1 MHLLRFWPARPAA
14 PVAAVVLTILA
25 APLLPE
31 SAASATDSSYEA
43 EYASLTSGAGQVVPD
58 GTASGG
64 KALLVWSNGTA
75 DTTVT
80 TGTFGQLVVRAK
92 GDQCSGAPA
101 MTVLVDGVRAG
112 SVSVPSTTWAGYTIP
127 GSWTAGTHR
136 ISLQFTNDYRNSVCD
151 RNLRLDR
158 VAVVASTP
166 TAQQEAEST
175 SLTAGAGQA
184 FSDPTASAGRGLL
197 VWSNGTASGSLN
209 ASAGSLTVRAEGD
222 QCKGAPHMQVA
233 VDGTTLTT
241 MAVPS
246 TTWADYPVPGA
257 WASGMHRVTVSFVDD
272 YSDSTCDRNL
282 RLDLLRVA
290 SSSTTTASPPTT
302 TTAGNPFLGATG
314 YVDPGSNARKAA
326 DARRSY
332 DPAGAAA
339 LDKIAAGTSADWY
352 GDWVAT
358 ASLATTVSAR
368 VGTETAAGALPV
380 LVAYAIPHRDCGSY
394 SAGGEPTADA
404 YRHWIGQLAAG
415 IGARKAVVVVEP
427 DALPLL
433 DCLSVADQSER
444 LNLIAGA
451 VTALTANPGTSVY
464 LDAGGANWQP
474 ASVMAGR
481 LTQANIAHARG
492 FSLDVSNFNTN
503 ALSTGYGDSLSP
515 LVGGKPFLVDTSRN
529 GLGAG
534 DTWCNP
540 AGRALGLKMTA
551 ATGDPLA
558 DAYTWIKAP
567 GESDGTCNGGPNAG
581 TFWTDYAIG
590 LGQRAPQ

>member
-1 MHLLRFWPARPAA
+1 M
-14 PVAAVVLTILA
+14 
-25 APLLPE
+25 
-31 SAASATDSSYEA
+31 ATS
-43 EYASLTSGAGQVVPD
+43 
-58 GTASGG
+58 
-64 KALLVWSNGTA
+64 
-75 DTTVT
+75 
-80 TGTFGQLVVRAK
+80 
-92 GDQCSGAPA
+92 
-101 MTVLVDGVRAG
+101 
-112 SVSVPSTTWAGYTIP
+112 
-127 GSWTAGTHR
+127 
-136 ISLQFTNDYRNSVCD
+136 
-151 RNLRLDR
+151 
-158 VAVVASTP
+158 
-166 TAQQEAEST
+166 
-175 SLTAGAGQA
+175 
-184 FSDPTASAGRGLL
+184 
-197 VWSNGTASGSLN
+197 
-209 ASAGSLTVRAEGD
+209 
-222 QCKGAPHMQVA
+222 
-233 VDGTTLTT
+233 
-241 MAVPS
+241 
-246 TTWADYPVPGA
+246 
-257 WASGMHRVTVSFVDD
+257 
-272 YSDSTCDRNL
+272 
-282 RLDLLRVA
+282 
-290 SSSTTTASPPTT
+290 
-302 TTAGNPFLGATG
+302 
-314 YVDPGSNARKAA
+314 
-326 DARRSY
+326 
-332 DPAGAAA
+332 
-339 LDKIAAGTSADWY
+339 
-352 GDWVAT
+352 
-358 ASLATTVSAR
+358 SLATTVSAR

-394 SAGGEPTADA
+394 SAGGEPTAEA
-404 YRHWIGQLAAG
+404 YRQWIGQLVAG

-433 DCLSVADQSER
+433 DCLSAADQSER

-474 ASVMAGR
+474 ASVMAAR
-481 LTQANIAHARG
+481 LNQSNIAHARG